1 MANLGPW
8 GVICLRREV
17 QMSELGSTAIQLS
30 DACKDDVAGGTEGL
44 HWPDYRA
51 LADQGLRGACSAT
64 YACLC
69 LAWSDSQATC
79 GQMPHIR

>member
-1 MANLGPW
+1 
-8 GVICLRREV
+8 
-17 QMSELGSTAIQLS
+17 MSGLGSTAIQVS
-30 DACKDDVAGGTEGL
+30 DGCKDDVAAGIEGL

-51 LADQGLRGACSAT
+51 LADQGLRGACSAIC
-64 YACLC
+64 ARLC